1 VEFKRL
7 SELADMLLRGE
18 AIPPEGSALVARLE
32 REDFCFPDLDA
43 AWGEAPPPRSGN
55 RPGP

>member
-1 VEFKRL
+1 MEFKRL

-18 AIPPEGSALVARLE
+18 AMSTEASALVGRLE

-43 AWGEAPPPRSGN
+43 SWGQAPPPRGGGASA
-55 RPGP
+55 